1 MGRNTYAKD
10 IRVSVGGQGQRKTYY
25 GKNLIQFDCSG
36 VPNR

>member
-25 GKNLIQFDCSG
+25 GKKLI
-36 VPNR
+36 